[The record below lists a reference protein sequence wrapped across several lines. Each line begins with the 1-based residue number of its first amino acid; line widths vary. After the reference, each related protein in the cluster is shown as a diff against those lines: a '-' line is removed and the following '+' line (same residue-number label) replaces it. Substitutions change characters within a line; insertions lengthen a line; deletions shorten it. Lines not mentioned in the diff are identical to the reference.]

1 MPITDDIVAT
11 YRSPRGMIR
20 RKLAAGPR
28 EDRALA
34 TLLGACLLIFVAQW
48 PALARAA
55 QMDPTQ
61 PLDARM
67 AGALLGSVFLV
78 PLFAYALA
86 GISHLIARRFGG
98 KGSYFAAR
106 MALFWAMLSIAPVML
121 LNGLAQGF
129 ISSGPVS
136 IIMGVLVLGVFLYLW
151 GTMLVEVERHDPG

>member
-1 MPITDDIVAT
+1 MAVTDEIVET
-11 YRSPRGMIR
+11 YLRPRAVIR

-34 TLLGACLLIFVAQW
+34 TLLGACALVFVAQW

-55 QMDPTQ
+55 QTDPTQ

-78 PLFAYALA
+78 PLFAYAVA

-98 KGSYFAAR
+98 KGTYFAAR

-121 LNGLAQGF
+121 LHGLARGF
-129 ISSGPVS
+129 LSPGTLSAAI
-136 IIMGVLVLGVFLYLW
+136 GVLVLSVFLYLW
-151 GTMLVEVERHDPG
+151 GTMLIEVERDDAG